1 MSRTREEW
9 DKRDQAELKRRQN
22 QLARPEYKG
31 YLLVLCIV
39 IVLVHIIDEI
49 ASNVGS
55 MVESNAIRQFFP
67 NLDLSSGKAAFVAIT
82 SPLSSITMLAPFY
95 KALADKFGRKMFLVV
110 NTLGFALGMIIC
122 YFSRSIIGYAL
133 GSAFTLFFIAHDMQ
147 VVYIQE
153 SAPAKY
159 RATIYAVTKGIG
171 TIGMVAVPLLRR
183 FFVDRDASLWKNVYL
198 IPGIAGIAVAG
209 LAYVFARESKVFLE
223 QRVNHLEQPYEVRH
237 PEKKKLTREEKKA
250 QKAKANE
257 SGVFRA
263 INYLFRN
270 NKDLMWTTIS
280 IIVFAIGMSGI
291 TMNVNVIMATGM
303 TETEITNA

>member
-9 DKRDQAELKRRQN
+9 DKRDQAELKHRQD
-22 QLARPEYKG
+22 QLAKPEYKG

-110 NTLGFALGMIIC
+110 NTLGFAIGMIIC
-122 YFSRSIIGYAL
+122 YFSRSIVGYAL

-147 VVYIQE
+147 VVY
-153 SAPAKY
+153 
-159 RATIYAVTKGIG
+159 
-171 TIGMVAVPLLRR
+171 
-183 FFVDRDASLWKNVYL
+183 
-198 IPGIAGIAVAG
+198 
-209 LAYVFARESKVFLE
+209 
-223 QRVNHLEQPYEVRH
+223 
-237 PEKKKLTREEKKA
+237 
-250 QKAKANE
+250 
-257 SGVFRA
+257 
-263 INYLFRN
+263 
-270 NKDLMWTTIS
+270 
-280 IIVFAIGMSGI
+280 
-291 TMNVNVIMATGM
+291 
-303 TETEITNA
+303 